1 MINEEN
7 FDGLDIYEK
16 YPYLIRYSLDELKD
30 LPDDALDT
38 INSLC
43 KIDYEREHS
52 NNVLPEASNY
62 SGEQPFNDFSDL
74 MSQIFGEDSPYYL
87 ELKEFGL
94 VLWLAD

>member
-1 MINEEN
+1 MINGEN

-43 KIDYEREHS
+43 KIDYEREHNEIMQE
-52 NNVLPEASNY
+52 NNNSFD
-62 SGEQPFNDFSDL
+62 GEPFDDFSDL
-74 MSQIFGEDSPYYL
+74 MSQIFGEDSPYYS
-87 ELKEFGL
+87 ELKEWGL
-94 VLWLAD
+94 VD